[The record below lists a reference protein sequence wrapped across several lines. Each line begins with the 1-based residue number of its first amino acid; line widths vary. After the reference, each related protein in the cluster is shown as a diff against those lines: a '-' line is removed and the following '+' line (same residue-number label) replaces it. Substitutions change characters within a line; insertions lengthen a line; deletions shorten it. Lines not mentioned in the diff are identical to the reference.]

1 MHARQLWSEIV
12 AQAYP
17 GSYFTVARLTGYLKS
32 QKRLGAALPAAPLRM
47 TAEQASGLVAA
58 LVRIRLAPAEI
69 PPGQSG
75 SLAWGDLWHGT
86 QFVLPGI
93 AALGASAVIIVDALL
108 KVPSRRLPILI
119 SFGLLALALLR
130 PVVFYVEQQ
139 QPQRERDAA
148 TAREAAL
155 HPPFCLTPAACTCS
169 I

>member
-1 MHARQLWSEIV
+1 M
-12 AQAYP
+12 
-17 GSYFTVARLTGYLKS
+17 
-32 QKRLGAALPAAPLRM
+32 
-47 TAEQASGLVAA
+47 
-58 LVRIRLAPAEI
+58 
-69 PPGQSG
+69 
-75 SLAWGDLWHGT
+75 
-86 QFVLPGI
+86 
-93 AALGASAVIIVDALL
+93 IIVDALL